1 MTGQI
6 QFEVQIRHSDRPGA
20 VKAYADMRILLPD
33 GELEIIGF
41 AVIQQTGQKA
51 FVGFPQIR
59 GRNKFFPVVEAK
71 GETREKIVQAIMDAY
86 QHDEA
91 RA

>member
-1 MTGQI
+1 MTREI
-6 QFEVQIRHSDRPGA
+6 KFEVQIRPSERPGA
-20 VKAYADMRILLPD
+20 VKAYADMSILLPD

-71 GETREKIVQAIMDAY
+71 GETREKIVQAVLDAY
-86 QHDEA
+86 EHAEA